1 MELNNIVYKHLDKE
15 SKKPHEN
22 NDIIFPNGITEIS
35 VNDKIGI
42 PIGKPGKPFRKNVRK
57 LYASLGFESNK
68 KSAKALDYYLY
79 KASMRPSLILMV
91 KISFESKSWRKVYVT
106 ILLKDGPT

>member
-57 LYASLGFESNK
+57 LYASLGFESSNK
-68 KSAKALDYYLY
+68 SVKALDHDFHR
-79 KASMRPSLILMV
+79 ASIRSSLILIM
-91 KISFESKSWRKVYVT
+91 KTTFESKSWRNGY
-106 ILLKDGPT
+106 